1 MIEYCLSF
9 LESSSLPCI
18 RNWMCIM
25 FMLYAVWNNM
35 NGSFLS
41 FSQKNQDK
49 GKIARS
55 GDISMVE
62 TIEAEGYE
70 TVSTS
75 T

>member
-1 MIEYCLSF
+1 
-9 LESSSLPCI
+9 
-18 RNWMCIM
+18 
-25 FMLYAVWNNM
+25 M
-35 NGSFLS
+35 NGPFLS

-49 GKIARS
+49 GKIART

-70 TVSTS
+70 TVSAS